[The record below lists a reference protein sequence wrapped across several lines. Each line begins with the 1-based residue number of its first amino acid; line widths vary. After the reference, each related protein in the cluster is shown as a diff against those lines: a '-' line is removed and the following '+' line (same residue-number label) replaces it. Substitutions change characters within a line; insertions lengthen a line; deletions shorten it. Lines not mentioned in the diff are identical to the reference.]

1 MGECHAHH
9 PLQHKVCK
17 QSRAQRHR
25 PWWKTGSD
33 GLMDFQKEDV
43 KEETLLK
50 TMIIPENKYQP
61 QHRAIGLTY
70 VLLADAP

>member
-1 MGECHAHH
+1 
-9 PLQHKVCK
+9 
-17 QSRAQRHR
+17 
-25 PWWKTGSD
+25 
-33 GLMDFQKEDV
+33 MDFQKEDV